1 MKQFMKPACILI
13 AALLFI
19 STEKCNGSVMKNLD
33 EDHKRA
39 EELERPVFSGG
50 KVRSQYSCLYFVCL
64 FFLFFYF
71 LFFFNDVYFLFLFLF
86 SNVVYFSYTFQRLIS
101 VAEIWKIWKGK
112 SKLSFWK
119 AVHRYCSS
127 WLVHLSAKYGPLN
140 EPIRILVFILD
151 QFSIWNSIF
160 FLHKNVRIPI
170 IPYCLGCNIFIG
182 NYICSRQYV
191 ETDSTDKSVE
201 SLWT

>member
-19 STEKCNGSVMKNLD
+19 STEKCNGSVLKNLD
-33 EDHKRA
+33 EDYKRA
-39 EELERPVFSGG
+39 EELETPAFSGG

-64 FFLFFYF
+64 FFLFFIS
-71 LFFFNDVYFLFLFLF
+71 FFFQCRLVFIIF
-86 SNVVYFSYTFQRLIS
+86 SFFNVVYFSCTFQRLIS
-101 VAEIWKIWKGK
+101 VAEIWKIWRGK

-160 FLHKNVRIPI
+160 SWIRTYRYLLSHIVCVVT
-170 IPYCLGCNIFIG
+170 Y
-182 NYICSRQYV
+182 S
-191 ETDSTDKSVE
+191 
-201 SLWT
+201 